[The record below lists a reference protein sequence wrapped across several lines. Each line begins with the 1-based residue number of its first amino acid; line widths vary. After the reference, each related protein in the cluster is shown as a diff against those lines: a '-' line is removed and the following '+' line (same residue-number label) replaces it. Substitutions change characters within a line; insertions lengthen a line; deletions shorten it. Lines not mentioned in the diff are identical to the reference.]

1 MNFTETQRKVLKYC
15 RMSKV
20 IFRPMYVKN
29 KELGY
34 AARGSNYSYD
44 INIASDVPTDIKKI
58 TLVHEAGHI
67 YLRHTEVCIKKEVEV
82 MYDLIKKYNT
92 SVEHFL
98 NAYGGFTRFLNIC
111 MDLEINSKF
120 LTYANVN
127 TMQKFGFNLCT
138 PTSFEVDYQEEFNN
152 YYEPLISKLPKKNES
167 EQKNKIDYD
176 MSQDIPNL
184 SDLMGDLMDLPEELQ
199 KTIMEED
206 YTSGNEKSSTQNN
219 KGECTLEE
227 ALASDDKIS
236 KNGNSNEQSTS
247 STTAYNNRQIYLDED
262 IVAIKKMLLSIV
274 NDVDISRKQDNIR
287 IYNRGTRG
295 RNALYTSRKYNPN
308 ICTPRLGIVVDISG
322 SMDNSKLLQA
332 VASLKNVSSKLHKD
346 SVLLT
351 CNTEVKD
358 IFNIREIPEAIEVGG
373 GTSIDKGVKYL
384 VDNKFTDIVVYSDFY
399 TDMRLME
406 EERNRTKA
414 NFYSIIVSYDKTSTE
429 QTLENLKRQSNSN
442 YFAKSKNLVISVES
456 N

>member
-1 MNFTETQRKVLKYC
+1 MNFTNIQRKVLQYC

-34 AARGSNYSYD
+34 ASKGSNYSYD

-58 TLVHEAGHI
+58 TLIHEAGHI
-67 YLRHTEVCIKKEVEV
+67 YLRHTEVCIKDEIEV

-120 LTYANVN
+120 LTYANVT

-138 PTSFEVDYQEEFNN
+138 PISFEVEYQEEFNK
-152 YYEPLISKLPKKNES
+152 YYEPLISKLPKKDES
-167 EQKNKIDYD
+167 KQGKKIDYNI
-176 MSQDIPNL
+176 SQDIPNL

-199 KTIMEED
+199 KTIMEEN
-206 YTSGNEKSSTQNN
+206 YVSGNEKSSSQSVKGDCTVEETLNN
-219 KGECTLEE
+219 E
-227 ALASDDKIS
+227 DKIS
-236 KNGNSNEQSTS
+236 NNGKSINADCTCNTLDIS
-247 STTAYNNRQIYLDED
+247 LDED
-262 IVAIKKMLLSIV
+262 IEAIKKMLLGIV
-274 NDVDISRKQDNIR
+274 SKVDNNGRKQDNMR

-295 RNALYTSRKYNPN
+295 RNALYTTRKYTPN
-308 ICTPRLGIVVDISG
+308 LSAPRLGIVVDISG
-322 SMDNSKLLQA
+322 SMDNTKLLKA
-332 VASLKNVSSKLHKD
+332 VASLKNVSNKLHKD

-351 CNTEVKD
+351 CNTDVVD
-358 IFNIREIPEAIEVGG
+358 VFNIREVPNSISIGG
-373 GTSIDKGVKYL
+373 GTCIDRGIEYL
-384 VDNKFTDIVVYSDFY
+384 VERNFTDIVVYSDFC
-399 TDMRLME
+399 TDMPAME
-406 EERNRTKA
+406 RVREKTKA
-414 NFYSIIVSYDKTSTE
+414 NFYSIIVSGDYKKTSEETIE
-429 QTLENLKRQSNSN
+429 LFKKISK
-442 YFAKSKNLVISVES
+442 YFTTCKNIVISADV